1 MARPSLKPNDLDPLD
16 AAATEISPD
25 PVVAPAPRMAA
36 RMGRPRV
43 SEQDQL
49 QSMRG
54 EKERRIS
61 AYVAR
66 GMSPEDAARK
76 VFAEMTTSFPELDAF
91 EESRLT
97 FNDRYDS
104 ALAARREAQQA
115 ALTRTPTDPLDEPRT
130 VEELRGMGLF
140 GESEPGPSTADGM
153 PVRRPQE
160 FTTEREAQ
168 GYTTRTP
175 ISRDSTDPATF
186 DFATGRPAAFAPSQ
200 RDRDMAARGFEA
212 VYGDDGTVGYSV
224 AAPINEA
231 NPVPGAPGRRGQ
243 RADLEGPLM
252 RDGKPVLGKDG
263 NPVPM
268 YEAVPVRGPSGTH
281 YVYRPTDE
289 LRQKNAA
296 LNEEQRIRRQANA
309 AGMSA
314 DDIAAM
320 DPAARR
326 RAVSDARDARQR
338 QLVDNVRAVGML
350 TGGQPSW
357 GRGGTGTTAMQ
368 YLQMPQDWRNAVM
381 AQNLAPGL
389 DGTTPLTVEATSN
402 KNAMRLLTAD
412 LLREGMQG
420 QGGGDVFRQK
430 NRDAAQAAFDKMYD
444 DAGHGGRTGR
454 AYTPADRNRFVN
466 YLRNQYGLS
475 QPEAEAI
482 ADSRGL
488 AAEIVPTPP
497 PPAAGADPSAGTAA
511 AIL

>member
-1 MARPSLKPNDLDPLD
+1 MARPGLSNSNPRVPRAAPRRPMGPDELDPLD
-16 AAATEISPD
+16 AAASPITPDLDVRRQPD
-25 PVVAPAPRMAA
+25 PDIQRQRSARHRELVA
-36 RMGRPRV
+36 
-43 SEQDQL
+43 S
-49 QSMRG
+49 
-54 EKERRIS
+54 
-61 AYVAR
+61 
-66 GMSPEDAARK
+66 GMSMEEAAAAMVAEDGARIRAQRRAA
-76 VFAEMTTSFPELDAF
+76 E
-91 EESRLT
+91 
-97 FNDRYDS
+97 DS
-104 ALAARREAQQA
+104 AAASWA
-115 ALTRTPTDPLDEPRT
+115 AANAPTDPLDEPRT
-130 VEELRGMGLF
+130 VEELRDMGLF
-140 GESEPGPSTADGM
+140 GESEPGPRTVDGM

-175 ISRDSTDPATF
+175 ISATDRAFRNGGLLRGDPT
-186 DFATGRPAAFAPSQ
+186 AAFEPSQ
-200 RDRDMAARGFEA
+200 RDIDMEARGFLP
-212 VYGDDGTVGYSV
+212 VFGPDGSVGYSV
-224 AAPINEA
+224 ASSDPASSI
-231 NPVPGAPGRRGQ
+231 PGAPGRRGR

-252 RDGKPVLGKDG
+252 RDGKPVYQTDAGGNVVKDKDG
-263 NPVPM
+263 FPVPAPM
-268 YEAVPVRGPSGTH
+268 YESQNVLGPTGMM
-281 YVYRPTDE
+281 YVYRPSEET
-289 LRQKNAA
+289 RAYNADLA
-296 LNEEQRIRRQANA
+296 DEQRIRRQANA

-338 QLVDNVRAVGML
+338 QLLDNVRAVGML

-420 QGGGDVFRQK
+420 QGGGDVFKQK